1 MIIQMINVTRIL
13 PKTLAV
19 IAAVLTDDDD
29 DDDGVVVLGS
39 IERTRLWTLEMTS
52 ITSYLDM
59 QFQQILHDRHT
70 DYLYNRLDVLLCIYH
85 SWW

>member
-1 MIIQMINVTRIL
+1 MINVTRIL

-39 IERTRLWTLEMTS
+39 IERTRL
-52 ITSYLDM
+52 
-59 QFQQILHDRHT
+59 
-70 DYLYNRLDVLLCIYH
+70 
-85 SWW
+85 